1 MNLRSMMKPDQ
12 ERALA
17 MAAFRSENEKAI
29 IQSLPALEQMEA
41 GRPIGAVVPMSRK
54 AQRLLRDR
62 IETIDFLMHEDDVT
76 WN

>member
-1 MNLRSMMKPDQ
+1 MMKAGQ

-29 IQSLPALEQMEA
+29 LQSLPALEQMES

-54 AQRLLRDR
+54 AQRLMLDR
-62 IETIDFLMHEDDVT
+62 MEMIEFLLHEDDVT

>member
-1 MNLRSMMKPDQ
+1 MNWRSMMKAGQ

-29 IQSLPALEQMEA
+29 LQSLPALEQMES

-54 AQRLLRDR
+54 AQRLMLDR
-62 IETIDFLMHEDDVT
+62 MEMIEYLLHEDDVT

>member
-1 MNLRSMMKPDQ
+1 MMKPDQ

>member
-1 MNLRSMMKPDQ
+1 
-12 ERALA
+12 

-29 IQSLPALEQMEA
+29 LESLPALEQMEA
-41 GRPIGAVVPMSRK
+41 GRPIGAVVPMSEK

-62 IETIDFLMHEDDVT
+62 IETIDFLLHEDDVI

>member
-1 MNLRSMMKPDQ
+1 MNSRSMMKSGQ
-12 ERALA
+12 ERTFA

-29 IQSLPALEQMEA
+29 LQSLPALEQMEA
-41 GRPIGAVVPMSRK
+41 GRPIGAVVPMSKK

-62 IETIDFLMHEDDVT
+62 IETIEYLLNQDDVT

>member
-1 MNLRSMMKPDQ
+1 MIWRSMMKAGQ

-29 IQSLPALEQMEA
+29 LQSLPALEQMES

-54 AQRLLRDR
+54 AQRLMLDR
-62 IETIDFLMHEDDVT
+62 MEMIEFLLHEDDVT

>member
-1 MNLRSMMKPDQ
+1 
-12 ERALA
+12 

-41 GRPIGAVVPMSRK
+41 GRPIGAVVPMSKK

-62 IETIDFLMHEDDVT
+62 IETIDFLLHEDDVT

>member
-1 MNLRSMMKPDQ
+1 
-12 ERALA
+12 

-29 IQSLPALEQMEA
+29 LRSLPHREQLEW
-41 GRPIGAVVPMSRK
+41 GRTVGAVVPMSEK

-62 IETIDFLMHEDDVT
+62 IETIEYLLHEDDVT

>member
-1 MNLRSMMKPDQ
+1 MMKAGQ

-29 IQSLPALEQMEA
+29 LQSLPALEQMES

-54 AQRLLRDR
+54 AQRLMLDR
-62 IETIDFLMHEDDVT
+62 MEMLEFLMHEDDVT